1 MTLPIHLAE
10 GMAMRDELPAD
21 EEARLDI
28 LQGLLRDSTTRANE
42 VMIGIVPPRE
52 RMLRRILGALLI
64 LAITVTFALVFK
76 RIMRTFSPPRQE
88 GVENQVSWGFV
99 RYRWAYGILV
109 PAALSILFWQYLP
122 VLRGSL
128 MAFFDYRLIGDS
140 SFVWVDNFGD
150 ALFSGRWWAAIWNSL
165 RYSFLVIALTFL
177 PPIILAILLQE
188 VPRGKLLFRIV
199 YYLPAVVT
207 GLVTTLL
214 WKQFYEP
221 SEAGALNSVML
232 SIPAIGFLAM
242 GAVLML
248 AAALFARRF
257 SFHRMWW
264 AVGVS
269 LAVGVALFTAAAS
282 PALAIVMPRGTGLA
296 EALGRLHVSLFAHLP
311 EPYRWLSDS
320 RTAMLA
326 CVMPMVWAGMGP
338 GCLIYLAAL
347 KGIPDDYYEA
357 ADIDGATFIDKV
369 MFIIFPNL
377 KMLIIINFI
386 GVFIGSWYGAVGNI
400 LAMTGGGANTEVA
413 DLAIWYEAFTYL
425 RLGPATAMAWM
436 LGFMMIGFTV
446 NQLKMLSKVE
456 FRAAGATK

>member
-1 MTLPIHLAE
+1 
-10 GMAMRDELPAD
+10 
-21 EEARLDI
+21 
-28 LQGLLRDSTTRANE
+28 
-42 VMIGIVPPRE
+42 
-52 RMLRRILGALLI
+52 
-64 LAITVTFALVFK
+64 LV
-76 RIMRTFSPPRQE
+76 
-88 GVENQVSWGFV
+88 
-99 RYRWAYGILV
+99 
-109 PAALSILFWQYLP
+109 
-122 VLRGSL
+122 
-128 MAFFDYRLIGDS
+128 
-140 SFVWVDNFGD
+140 
-150 ALFSGRWWAAIWNSL
+150 
-165 RYSFLVIALTFL
+165 
-177 PPIILAILLQE
+177 
-188 VPRGKLLFRIV
+188 
-199 YYLPAVVT
+199 
-207 GLVTTLL
+207 
-214 WKQFYEP
+214 
-221 SEAGALNSVML
+221 
-232 SIPAIGFLAM
+232 
-242 GAVLML
+242 
-248 AAALFARRF
+248 
-257 SFHRMWW
+257 
-264 AVGVS
+264 
-269 LAVGVALFTAAAS
+269 
-282 PALAIVMPRGTGLA
+282 

-369 MFIIFPNL
+369 MFVIFPNL